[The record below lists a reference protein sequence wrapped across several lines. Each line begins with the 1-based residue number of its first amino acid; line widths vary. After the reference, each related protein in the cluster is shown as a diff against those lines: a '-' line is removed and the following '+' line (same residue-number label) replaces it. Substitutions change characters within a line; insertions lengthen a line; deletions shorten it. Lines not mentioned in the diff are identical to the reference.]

1 MHKSTDKTVRI
12 GYPLGQVMWHR
23 LDIMRNRLLVPWAAI
38 RWVLLMFLIAQ
49 GLQAPL
55 VAHPS
60 EPIKPLKVWHG
71 LASWYGT
78 RFHGRTTANG
88 ETYDMNAATAA
99 HATLPFGSLVR
110 VVNPRTGQSRVV
122 RINDRGPFVQGREID
137 VSYEAANRLGLA
149 DRGLMRVRLELLEV
163 PQRR

>member
-1 MHKSTDKTVRI
+1 MDKSTDKEVRI
-12 GYPLGQVMWHR
+12 GYTRGQIMW
-23 LDIMRNRLLVPWAAI
+23 LKVVSMRNRLLIPWAAI
-38 RWVLLMFLIAQ
+38 RWVLLMFLIAE

-71 LASWYGT
+71 LASWYGA
-78 RFHGRTTANG
+78 RFHGRMTANG

-99 HATLPFGSLVR
+99 HTTLPFGSLVR
-110 VVNPRTGQSRVV
+110 VVNPKTGQSRVV
-122 RINDRGPFVQGREID
+122 RINDRGPFVEGREID
-137 VSYEAANRLGLA
+137 VSYGAAHRLGLE

>member
-1 MHKSTDKTVRI
+1 
-12 GYPLGQVMWHR
+12 MWHK
-23 LDIMRNRLLVPWAAI
+23 LDNMRNKLLIPWAAI
-38 RWVLLMFLIAQ
+38 RWALLMFLIAE

-55 VAHPS
+55 IAHTS
-60 EPIKPLKVWHG
+60 QPIKALRVWHG
-71 LASWYGT
+71 LASWYGP
-78 RFHGRTTANG
+78 RFHGRITANG

-99 HATLPFGSLVR
+99 HPTLPFGSLVR

-122 RINDRGPFVQGREID
+122 RINDRGPFVEGREID
-137 VSYEAANRLGLA
+137 VSYEAAHRLGLD